1 MDKRKESLPW
11 LRGDFYIFLSHKA
24 NITCLATGDCV
35 WTRQN
40 ADIYAL
46 FAKFDFARTTKYEQS
61 RLRQKSSKI
70 AAFWLQ
76 ASIALRF

>member
-1 MDKRKESLPW
+1 MQSNLCGKKYISDRSVSFF
-11 LRGDFYIFLSHKA
+11 RITQIFL
-24 NITCLATGDCV
+24 LATGDCV

-40 ADIYAL
+40 TDIYAL

-70 AAFWLQ
+70 AAFWL
-76 ASIALRF
+76 IVEKNPC